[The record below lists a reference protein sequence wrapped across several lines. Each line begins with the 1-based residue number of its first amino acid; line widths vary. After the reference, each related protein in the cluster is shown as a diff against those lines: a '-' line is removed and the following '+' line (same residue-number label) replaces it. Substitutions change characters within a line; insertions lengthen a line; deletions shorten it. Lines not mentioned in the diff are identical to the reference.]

1 MLDDNERQ
9 CILNLAPAES
19 KKPSGIFRYQY
30 SEELAYLGIFLGRE
44 RPGLK
49 ERLMKVHYGD
59 IYKSELGR
67 SDRRPKTFLI
77 VKKKIQMKILLGKS
91 QITLRKCFGNDKSLK
106 AGDLER
112 DRGLQKL
119 VRHDEGYKFLRAYF
133 TR

>member
-1 MLDDNERQ
+1 MLDDNEWQ

-49 ERLMKVHYGD
+49 ERLMKVQYGD

-67 SDRRPKTFLI
+67 SERRPAMNVENIFDRA
-77 VKKKIQMKILLGKS
+77 KKNS
-91 QITLRKCFGNDKSLK
+91 DENSFREITDYS
-106 AGDLER
+106 
-112 DRGLQKL
+112 
-119 VRHDEGYKFLRAYF
+119 
-133 TR
+133 